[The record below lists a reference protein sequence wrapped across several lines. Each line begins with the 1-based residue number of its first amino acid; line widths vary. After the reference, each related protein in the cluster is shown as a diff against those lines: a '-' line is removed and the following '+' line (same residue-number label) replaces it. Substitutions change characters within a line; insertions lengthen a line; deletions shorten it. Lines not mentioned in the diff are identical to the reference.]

1 VAFDFDG
8 TLTVRDS
15 FMAFIAWRSGGPRFL
30 LGMIQLIP
38 AALAYL
44 IHRDR
49 GLIKMAAVR
58 IFLGG
63 LDRKTLEASAD
74 GFARAAA
81 GMLFRPDALAA
92 WNGWGTQGAT
102 RVICTAMV
110 EDQVPG
116 WMKAQGV
123 PGGWLTA
130 EYSML
135 PYATL
140 DRKARDISRGKLD
153 GRTTEIQR
161 LIGRALRAVVDCL
174 GKFWLAARIYPPSEA
189 GTRAMLPPLAVAGG
203 GLAIMPLFG
212 GLVPAGLCAL
222 VVMAAFA
229 GFAWRSLRPEER
241 AAIRNPRALLRAGPA

>member
-1 VAFDFDG
+1 MGDLDRPRQSQGAKENQVTALDPTVPPSDKALVAFDFDG

-15 FMAFIAWRSGGPRFL
+15 FMAFIAWRSGAPRFL

-74 GFARAAA
+74 GFARAAS

-102 RVICTAMV
+102 RVICTASPEILIAPFAKRLGA
-110 EDQVPG
+110 EDLIGTRLEFDDQDRVTGRFIGLNCRAAEKIARLKQAYGPDL
-116 WMKAQGV
+116 K
-123 PGGWLTA
+123 LTA
-130 EYSML
+130 AYGDTSG
-135 PYATL
+135 
-140 DRKARDISRGKLD
+140 D
-153 GRTTEIQR
+153 TEM
-161 LIGRALRAVVDCL
+161 
-174 GKFWLAARIYPPSEA
+174 LAAA
-189 GTRAMLPPLAVAGG
+189 
-203 GLAIMPLFG
+203 
-212 GLVPAGLCAL
+212 
-222 VVMAAFA
+222 
-229 GFAWRSLRPEER
+229 ER
-241 AAIRNPRALLRAGPA
+241 KGYRVFTQKP